1 MNILLR
7 LLIIAVLGF
16 VIWQFSDLYRLDMEI
31 LRTGDARWFNIL
43 FALSESVAAPLLAIA
58 AIVLAA
64 ANKRLLYVTIAAA
77 LAIFFF
83 ILPFATFFIGIMIHG
98 F

>member
-1 MNILLR
+1 MNLVLR
-7 LLIIAVLGF
+7 LFIITALAF
-16 VIWQFSDLYRLDMEI
+16 VIWEFSDVFLLDMEI